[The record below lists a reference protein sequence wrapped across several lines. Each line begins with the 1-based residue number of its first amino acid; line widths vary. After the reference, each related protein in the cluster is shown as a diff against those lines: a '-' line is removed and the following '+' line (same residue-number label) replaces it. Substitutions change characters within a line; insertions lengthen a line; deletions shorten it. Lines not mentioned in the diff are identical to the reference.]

1 MRSLPLLLL
10 PLLLGAAPS
19 SEERG
24 RSIYIEG
31 VSPSGGEIVAV
42 MGEGV
47 EVPASAMPCSSCHGR
62 DGRGRPEGGV
72 TPSDLTWDSL
82 TRPYGVTHPSGRK
95 HPPYDERS
103 LKKAI
108 AMGLDPAGNSL
119 HVAMPR
125 FRLSQQD
132 MADLIAYMKTLGHQ
146 SDPGVTDTAIRI
158 GVVLPPSGLA
168 GMGKAVREAL
178 AARFEEAGSLWGR
191 RIEIRAL
198 ELSGPAQGWPA
209 KVKDFFGR
217 EEVFAVAGAFLAG
230 ADRELA
236 NVFEELE
243 VPLVGPFS
251 LHPSENRYVFHLSPG
266 LEDQMQ
272 ALRRFAK
279 EEGLENPVV
288 FPGSGP
294 AAVSLLREAEAR
306 GARGDRPT
314 LLATG
319 AAADAALLSAPA
331 VFDGR
336 IFVAVP
342 ALPGET
348 RAYRKLATDH
358 GLSRDQLSAQLS
370 ALAAAEVL
378 LEGLER
384 SGRDLTRDRLI
395 ERLESLRGFETGYG
409 PPVTFGPVRRLG
421 ARGAYIL
428 KADLARRAWVPAG
441 GWIEAE

>member
-1 MRSLPLLLL
+1 MRGLPLLLL

-19 SEERG
+19 PEERG
-24 RSIYIEG
+24 RLIYLEG

-47 EVPASAMPCSSCHGR
+47 EVPASAMPCSGCHGR

-103 LKKAI
+103 LKWAI
-108 AMGLDPAGNSL
+108 AMGVDPAGNPL

-125 FRLSQQD
+125 FRMSQQD
-132 MADLIAYMKTLGHQ
+132 MADLLAYLQRLGRELQ
-146 SDPGVTDTAIRI
+146 PGVAADVVRI
-158 GVVLPPSGLA
+158 GAVLPPAGLA

-191 RIEIRAL
+191 RIEVRAL
-198 ELSGPAQGWPA
+198 ELSGPPQGWPA
-209 KVKDFFGR
+209 QVKDFLGR

-236 NVFEELE
+236 GVFEELE

-272 ALRRFAK
+272 ALRTFAK
-279 EEGLENPVV
+279 GKGLENPVV
-288 FPGSGP
+288 FPGSGSE
-294 AAVSLLREAEAR
+294 AVALLRDAEAR
-306 GARGDRPT
+306 GSRPT

-319 AAADAALLSAPA
+319 VAADAALLAAPA
-331 VFDGR
+331 SFDGR

-342 ALPGET
+342 ALPGEPE
-348 RAYRKLATDH
+348 AYRKLVARH
-358 GLSRDQLSAQLS
+358 GLSREHLSAQLS

-384 SGRDLTRDRLI
+384 AGRTLTRDGLI
-395 ERLESLRGFETGYG
+395 GSLESLRGFETGYG

-428 KADLARRAWVPAG
+428 KADLTRRAWLPAG
-441 GWIEAE
+441 GWVQAE